1 MCSNVVSWVDGYEN
15 SRLGV
20 GCAFAASEGH

>member
-1 MCSNVVSWVDGYEN
+1 MCSNVVTWVDRYEN

-20 GCAFAASEGH
+20 ACAYAASEGH